1 LGAIVG
7 RTGAQQPYTMMGTYG
22 PGFSGMNS
30 TMMNGNPSG
39 AYGMMGNGMMNGGMM
54 GASGMMGSGMMNG
67 GMMGSL
73 SGLADVAPLSID
85 EARLAVSD
93 YLDGLNTGGL
103 MIGEIMIFDNHA
115 YVQVLDGETGTGAFE
130 VLVDPITR
138 SVSPEPGPNMMWNT
152 EYGMMGGRY
161 QGMMGMGG
169 RGSQFG
175 NMMGRFEGRTSA
187 DPTVSGDEAV
197 QIAQAYLD
205 TSVPGTTAG
214 SQADAFPGYF
224 TLHVERDGNV
234 VGMLSVNAYDG
245 QVFLHHWHGDFVEMN
260 GEEHS

>member
-1 LGAIVG
+1 
-7 RTGAQQPYTMMGTYG
+7 MMGTYG